1 MQTHRGAVISNNGMV
16 ASGHPLASW
25 AGADIL
31 SKGGNAMDAAIATA
45 SVSNV
50 VLPHLCGLGGD
61 AFILYYDA
69 DKNKVTEFNGSGVA
83 PYGAHRDWFIERGY
97 KKMPLDGI
105 LSVSVPGQVSA
116 LCSAGQF
123 ANYPL
128 LELLSHAITYAEK
141 GFPISKR
148 ASDMIF
154 KNAAR
159 LRKNKDSKKIFFK
172 NGKPLKAGDI
182 LIQKD
187 LAKTFRKIGERG
199 KDTFYK
205 GEIFEKIM
213 RFSNRQG
220 GLFEGGEWTN
230 HETEMHE
237 PLISTYKGHKII
249 ETSPPSQGYLVLEG
263 LNILEKFN
271 IQDSLSAEAIHYMVE
286 IKRRIFSNRLKYLG
300 EPFDKKLIDVLI
312 SKNHAEIESKKIN
325 LNEISKHDI
334 ARSMPAFFEDTTY
347 FSVVDKKGNAVSWIH
362 SLSED
367 FGCGVIPEGTGVLLN
382 NRAGRGFNLIENHPN
397 VIASG
402 KKTMHTL
409 NCWMVFKN
417 NALKWVGGTPGGDGQ
432 PQWNMQLLSHLIDK
446 GMNPQQSVEA
456 PRWLH
461 FPGTDPETINQ
472 PFSLYMEDKF
482 EKSTIQK
489 LEKKGQP
496 VKLIKN
502 WYEENLGGH
511 GGNAQ
516 IIEINQTNGSLIGGS
531 DFREDG
537 TTIGI

>member
-97 KKMPLDGI
+97 KKMSLDGI
-105 LSVSVPGQVSA
+105 LSVFVPGQVSA

-249 ETSPPSQGYLVLEG
+249 ETSPPSQGYLVLVG

-286 IKRRIFSNRLKYLG
+286 IKRRIISNLLKYLG

-367 FGCGVIPEGTGVLLN
+367 FGCGVIPEGTGALLN

-489 LEKKGQP
+489 LENKGQL
-496 VKLIKN
+496 V
-502 WYEENLGGH
+502 
-511 GGNAQ
+511 
-516 IIEINQTNGSLIGGS
+516 
-531 DFREDG
+531 
-537 TTIGI
+537 